1 MRGGR
6 ATRNGTLD
14 ERTREDRASEKK
26 PRLHAVGKVPTVAAM
41 GSRAPTGAA
50 TKHTEQSAHQA
61 AIWVALEYAGQCL
74 SKGSK
79 VTLTVESATAL
90 RNLHDAPADEGARPG
105 AAAQGGV
112 AAQTPHRDG
121 AARPMPGNGNKRQRP
136 NPRPDLKRG
145 REAEERA
152 VRRAARPSHTEM
164 NTRSKRRLEALSRRY
179 PGKLELRAP
188 QGATPVTLRMQA
200 LTAARFDDILAHV
213 TFTGTGSKDSR
224 LYPLWDQTRIWDP
237 GD

>member
-1 MRGGR
+1 MGCIVLVLGVGR
-6 ATRNGTLD
+6 CAFRP
-14 ERTREDRASEKK
+14 
-26 PRLHAVGKVPTVAAM
+26 PRVVFVFRPCVFNKFSHFWQK
-41 GSRAPTGAA
+41 
-50 TKHTEQSAHQA
+50 E
-61 AIWVALEYAGQCL
+61 E
-74 SKGSK
+74 
-79 VTLTVESATAL
+79 
-90 RNLHDAPADEGARPG
+90 ARPG
-105 AAAQGGV
+105 AAAQGGA

-188 QGATPVTLRMQA
+188 QGATPVNLRMQA

-213 TFTGTGSKDSR
+213 SFTGTGSKDSR